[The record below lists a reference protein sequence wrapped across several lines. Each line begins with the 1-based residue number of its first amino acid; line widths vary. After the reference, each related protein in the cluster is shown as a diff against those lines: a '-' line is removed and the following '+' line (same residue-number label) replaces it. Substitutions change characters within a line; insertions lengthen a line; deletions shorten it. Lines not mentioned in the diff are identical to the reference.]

1 MTTPADALLRHLD
14 ASPSPYHA
22 AAAAAESL
30 EARGFDAI
38 EATAP
43 FPGVGRWYLIS
54 GGALVAWIISDDQD
68 LNDGARIIGAH
79 TDSPNLR
86 IKPRPDL
93 ISAGLAQLAVEPYG
107 GLLLNS
113 WLDRDLGLSGRVVL
127 RRPGGRHETRL
138 LRDDRPLLRVPQ
150 LAIHLDRDVN
160 ERGLLL
166 NRQTDLTPVWGIGAS
181 DLVGWI
187 SESLE
192 VDTMDISGWDLM
204 AHDTATAGY
213 LGRDDEFIV
222 SARLDNLASCFGAI
236 EALGQLDPDTPGP
249 APIVVLFDHEEVG
262 SGSATGA
269 AGPLLERV
277 IERIVAA
284 LGGGVEERARM
295 LAASGCL
302 SADMAH
308 GTHPNHPE
316 RHDPNHHI
324 ALGAGM
330 TVKVNA
336 TQRYATSALGIAAVH
351 EAAERAD
358 VPLQVYAHRSDLAC
372 GSTIGPI
379 TATRL
384 GIDTVDIGAP
394 MLSMHSIREQ
404 MAAADVAP
412 MIALFCAWLEG

>member
-30 EARGFDAI
+30 EARGFGAI

-138 LRDDRPLLRVPQ
+138 LRDDRPLLRAPQ

-166 NRQTDLTPVWGIGAS
+166 NRQTDLTPVWGIG
-181 DLVGWI
+181 VRPG
-187 SESLE
+187 
-192 VDTMDISGWDLM
+192 
-204 AHDTATAGY
+204 
-213 LGRDDEFIV
+213 
-222 SARLDNLASCFGAI
+222 RLDLREPRGRHDGHLGLGSDGARHRHGRVPRTRRRVHR
-236 EALGQLDPDTPGP
+236 LGTSRQPGLLLRGNRGARSTRSGHSRTRADRGP
-249 APIVVLFDHEEVG
+249 VRSRGGRLRVRHRRGRTAPG
-262 SGSATGA
+262 T
-269 AGPLLERV
+269 R